1 MTAEPGLLTS
11 SPAASGRVR
20 FLATLDPLPLLDPTE
35 AAHFL
40 GLRRHSL
47 ACYRSLGS
55 GPPYYKFGRWI
66 RYARSDLRC
75 WSGGAKVKIGP
86 WTGKDDHEVVDLVD
100 TDVAAHYLTVTRF
113 CLRNYRLEGHGPR
126 YCRLGRRI
134 HYPVN
139 ELRRWAMLQR
149 QPALTLDHF

>member
-1 MTAEPGLLTS
+1 MTAEPDLMTL

-20 FLATLDPLPLLDPTE
+20 FLTTLDPLPLVDPTE
-35 AAHFL
+35 AAHIL

-66 RYARSDLRC
+66 RYARSDLRS
-75 WSGGAKVKIGP
+75 WSGGTKVKVGP
-86 WTGKDDHEVVDLVD
+86 WIGKDDHEVVDLIG
-100 TDVAAHYLTVTRF
+100 TDVAARYLTVTRF
-113 CLRNYRLEGHGPR
+113 CLRNYRIEGDGPR

-134 HYPVN
+134 HYPVA
-139 ELRRWAMLQR
+139 ELRRWAERQR
-149 QPALTLDHF
+149 QQ